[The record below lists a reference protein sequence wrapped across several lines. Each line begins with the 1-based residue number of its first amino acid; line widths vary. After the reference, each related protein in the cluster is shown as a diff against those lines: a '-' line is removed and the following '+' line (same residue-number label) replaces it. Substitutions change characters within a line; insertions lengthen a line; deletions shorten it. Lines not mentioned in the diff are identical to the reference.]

1 MKIGH
6 YTSSFNDLVEE
17 FLKLFDKTT
26 NRKFMIRRIGI
37 SFGDVI
43 ENKHVQLSLFVN
55 QEKLDKEQDLE
66 NTINKIKIKEG
77 KNSIIRGM
85 NLEKRSYNYDKK

>member
-26 NRKFMIRRIGI
+26 NRNFTIRRIGI

-55 QEKLDKEQDLE
+55 QEKLDKKQDLE
-66 NTINKIKIKEG
+66 NTINKIKLKEG

-85 NLEKRSYNYDKK
+85 NLEERSYNYDKK